1 MNEQPT
7 NIPHAPEM
15 PPPIERGKGDEIVAI
30 RDLKVHFDLG
40 GGGFLDKL
48 INRNSVKRVV
58 KAVDGV
64 TIDIYP
70 GETLGLVGESG
81 CGKSTLGRAILRL
94 TEPTSGHV
102 FFRGRDLSVFSK
114 IPSWVK
120 SASLIV
126 AAIVWVVWEIIFILQ
141 HYRESSGSG
150 AMEARIVD
158 AFNSMF
164 SNLVGAG
171 SGASLLTFLSYTL
184 LTFLNALFHFFL
196 LRGILKLIASQRAEK
211 GMRKL
216 RRHMQ
221 MIFQDPYASLNPRM
235 TVGQI
240 VGEPVETFHGASAD
254 QERPAWLKIVGLI
267 LGILAGIIVGLYVG
281 ALGLYLIAWVIRIIP
296 VLMPPLLSVVVA
308 LSGFIG
314 YGAGSL
320 ARNLIV
326 HKTFRIILAIVVG
339 AIGWGLALLAGYL
352 LRQRGVELNIFL
364 QILLTIIAFIV
375 GWLIAARIKPEL
387 HTFGGKIN
395 HRVQEL
401 METVGLNRRFIKRF
415 PHEFSGG
422 QRQRIGIARALAVD
436 PDFIVADE
444 PISALDVSIQAQIM
458 NLMER
463 LQREKKLTYL
473 FISHDLRAIRHVSD
487 RVAVMYLGKLVEIA
501 DAKVIYD
508 EPLMPYTKALISAV
522 PVPDPEIE
530 ATRQRIVLE
539 GDVPSPINPP
549 QGCRFHTRCPYAI
562 QACKEVVPPLA
573 EIKPNHFAACIRISP
588 EQPDIEQVAPGDAPG
603 LRDAQRVIAT

>member
-7 NIPHAPEM
+7 SIPQASQM
-15 PPPIERGKGDEIVAI
+15 PPPIERGKGDEILAI
-30 RDLKVHFDLG
+30 RNLKVHFDLG
-40 GGGFLDKL
+40 GGGILDKL
-48 INRNSVKRVV
+48 ISSNSVKRVV

-81 CGKSTLGRAILRL
+81 CGKSTMGRAILRL
-94 TEPTSGHV
+94 TEPTSGQV
-102 FFRGRDLSVFSK
+102 LFRGADL
-114 IPSWVK
+114 
-120 SASLIV
+120 A
-126 AAIVWVVWEIIFILQ
+126 
-141 HYRESSGSG
+141 
-150 AMEARIVD
+150 
-158 AFNSMF
+158 
-164 SNLVGAG
+164 NL
-171 SGASLLTFLSYTL
+171 
-184 LTFLNALFHFFL
+184 
-196 LRGILKLIASQRAEK
+196 SQRE
-211 GMRKL
+211 MREHRKHL
-216 RRHMQ
+216 Q

-240 VGEPVETFHGASAD
+240 IGEPIETF
-254 QERPAWLKIVGLI
+254 R
-267 LGILAGIIVGLYVG
+267 LAQGRE
-281 ALGLYLIAWVIRIIP
+281 A
-296 VLMPPLLSVVVA
+296 
-308 LSGFIG
+308 
-314 YGAGSL
+314 
-320 ARNLIV
+320 N
-326 HKTFRIILAIVVG
+326 
-339 AIGWGLALLAGYL
+339 
-352 LRQRGVELNIFL
+352 E
-364 QILLTIIAFIV
+364 
-375 GWLIAARIKPEL
+375 
-387 HTFGGKIN
+387 
-395 HRVQEL
+395 RVQEL
-401 METVGLNRRFIKRF
+401 METVGLNKRFIKRF

-458 NLMER
+458 NLLER
-463 LQREKKLTYL
+463 LQREKNLTYL

-562 QACKEVVPPLA
+562 QACKEVIPPLA
-573 EIKPNHFAACIRISP
+573 EIKPDHFAACIRISP

-603 LRDAQRVIAT
+603 LRDAQRIIAT

>member
-1 MNEQPT
+1 MS
-7 NIPHAPEM
+7 M
-15 PPPIERGKGDEIVAI
+15 PAADNTSPDNTLALESGRTGEPLLAI
-30 RDLKVHFDLG
+30 RGLKVHFDLG
-40 GGGFLDKL
+40 GGTVWDKL
-48 INRNSVKRVV
+48 VGGSPVKRVV

-64 TIDIYP
+64 TIDIYQ

-94 TEPTSGHV
+94 TEPTGGNVLFH
-102 FFRGRDLSVFSK
+102 GRDLAHLSQS
-114 IPSWVK
+114 
-120 SASLIV
+120 
-126 AAIVWVVWEIIFILQ
+126 EM
-141 HYRESSGSG
+141 RE
-150 AMEARIVD
+150 
-158 AFNSMF
+158 
-164 SNLVGAG
+164 
-171 SGASLLTFLSYTL
+171 
-184 LTFLNALFHFFL
+184 H
-196 LRGILKLIASQRAEK
+196 
-211 GMRKL
+211 
-216 RRHMQ
+216 RRYLQ

-240 VGEPVETFHGASAD
+240 ISEPID
-254 QERPAWLKIVGLI
+254 
-267 LGILAGIIVGLYVG
+267 
-281 ALGLYLIAWVIRIIP
+281 
-296 VLMPPLLSVVVA
+296 
-308 LSGFIG
+308 
-314 YGAGSL
+314 
-320 ARNLIV
+320 
-326 HKTFRIILAIVVG
+326 TFRLA
-339 AIGWGLALLAGYL
+339 
-352 LRQRGVELNIFL
+352 
-364 QILLTIIAFIV
+364 
-375 GWLIAARIKPEL
+375 
-387 HTFGGKIN
+387 HGKDVDR
-395 HRVQEL
+395 RVQEL
-401 METVGLNRRFIKRF
+401 METVGLSPRFIKRF

-458 NLMER
+458 NLMEQ
-463 LQREKKLTYL
+463 LQRRKNLTYL

-562 QACKEVVPPLA
+562 PACQEVVPPLA

-588 EQPDIEQVAPGDAPG
+588 EQPDIERVAPNDAPG
-603 LRDAQRVIAT
+603 LSDAQRVIAI